1 MDTQQLQ
8 AFIAVA
14 ECRSFSEAAD
24 RIHLTQPAVSKRVA
38 ALEEQLGAKLFD
50 RISRTVNLTEAGEAL
65 LPRAK
70 RILQEIA
77 DTRQAI
83 NDLSG
88 DVSGRL
94 RLAISHHI
102 GLHRL
107 PPVLKAF
114 SSKYPQ
120 VSIDVDFMDSERAYE
135 GILHGEFEIAVITL
149 APDPHPKIDA
159 HCIWPDPMVFM
170 AAEDHP
176 LASRSATALTLA
188 DLTLHPAILPAVS
201 TYTGRMIKALFDR
214 ERIAYPTS
222 IDTNYLETIRMMVST
237 GLGWSMLPRSMLESG
252 VIEIPVAG
260 TALERQLGYIQHREK
275 TPSNAGRAFIKL
287 LLTRQLFR

>member
-38 ALEEQLGAKLFD
+38 ALETQLGTRLFD
-50 RISRTVNLTEAGEAL
+50 RISRTVDLTEAGEAL
-65 LPRAK
+65 LPRAR

-77 DTRQAI
+77 DTQQSI

-107 PPVLKAF
+107 PPVLKSF
-114 SSKYPQ
+114 SSQFSQ
-120 VSIDVDFMDSERAYE
+120 VSIDVDFMDSEKAYD
-135 GILHGEFEIAVITL
+135 GILHGDFEIAVITL
-149 APDPHPKIDA
+149 APEPHPKIEA
-159 HCIWPDPMVFM
+159 NTIWRDPMAFM
-170 AAEDHP
+170 AAQDHP
-176 LASRSATALTLA
+176 LAHAPEGTLTLA
-188 DLTLHPAILPAVS
+188 DLTVYPAILPAIS

-214 ERIAYPTS
+214 EEIAYPAS
-222 IDTNYLETIRMMVST
+222 IDTNYLETIRMMVSI
-237 GLGWSMLPRSMLESG
+237 GLGWSVLPKSMLETG
-252 VIEIPVAG
+252 VCEIPLNG
-260 TALERQLGYIQHREK
+260 IGLERQLGYIRHREK
-275 TPSNAGRAFIKL
+275 TPSNAGRAFLEL
-287 LLTRQLFR
+287 LRQQLVS